1 MSTPENVAFDNV
13 RRIAGHLTQRQLHKL
28 KRIINREL
36 TARYQATE
44 ALKERMA
51 GGLQGMANVM
61 AGVTWALACRQAL
74 RESKGHEPVGGKRPA
89 SGEMWLPRELL
100 YAVRHQVKARGWHP
114 ITALNWDVVRANLAA
129 EARAASRPP
138 VSESIHAELDGSRM
152 SVAKFVVPMVK
163 GEVNRIIDL
172 DYDRAFDF
180 GGEA

>member
-1 MSTPENVAFDNV
+1 MSNETVFDRV
-13 RRIAGHLTQRQLHKL
+13 RAITGRLSTRNLHKL
-28 KRIINREL
+28 KRIINKEL
-36 TARYQATE
+36 TARYQGTE
-44 ALKERMA
+44 ALKERVA

-114 ITALNWDVVRANLAA
+114 ITALNWGVVKANLEA
-129 EARAASRPP
+129 EARPATPKTID
-138 VSESIHAELDGSRM
+138 VFGEEVT
-152 SVAKFVVPMVK
+152 VAKFVVPMVR
-163 GEVNRIIDL
+163 GEARRIVDL